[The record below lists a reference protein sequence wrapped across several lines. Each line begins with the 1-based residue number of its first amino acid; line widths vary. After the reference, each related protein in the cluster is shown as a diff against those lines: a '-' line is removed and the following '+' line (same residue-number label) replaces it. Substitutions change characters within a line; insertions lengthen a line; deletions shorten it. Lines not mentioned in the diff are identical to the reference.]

1 MFHSIYLPVSQPS
14 TAQAPGGD
22 EAIQLA
28 ALREQ
33 HRALL
38 HSLDSVTASI
48 AVLEKRQPATAA
60 AGSSQGSIP
69 TSPIY
74 MRGTA
79 TTVYIA
85 DHPSDSDIQPC

>member
-1 MFHSIYLPVSQPS
+1 MFHSINLPVLQPS

-48 AVLEKRQPATAA
+48 AALEKRQPATAA
-60 AGSSQGSIP
+60 AGSSQGC
-69 TSPIY
+69 TQASPIY
-74 MRGTA
+74 MHGTA
-79 TTVYIA
+79 TTVVLA
-85 DHPSDSDIQPC
+85 GDIQPC